1 MLSIISSNKRY
12 GKIKAGKGD
21 GVCGSNG
28 PNFQAGSL
36 QSPQRKV
43 SS

>member
-12 GKIKAGKGD
+12 EKNKAGKKD
-21 GVCGSNG
+21 IVCGSNG
-28 PNFQAGSL
+28 SNFKAGSL

-43 SS
+43 RT